1 MALFENRARTAL
13 VALVTAVAAWQP
25 LQAAADGWPDRT
37 IRLVVAYPPDGSTDI
52 TARLFAEVVS
62 RKLGQPIIVDNRSG
76 ASGTIGALAVSR
88 APADG
93 YTLLFAASPEVSIA
107 PTTFKALH
115 YSPTKDLAPISSIGL
130 VPFLLV
136 SNPAVP
142 VTDVKSLIGYA
153 KANPG
158 KLNYS
163 SLGNNTSNHLTGEL
177 FSLAA
182 GIQTSH
188 VPYRGSGPSM
198 SDLMGGQIQYSFD
211 TPTAAMPNV
220 RAGKLRALA
229 VTSQQRLSSAPVIP
243 TVSES
248 GLPGFSAST
257 WFGLFA
263 PSGTPEAVLD
273 RLNAET
279 VAVLKSPD
287 LSETM
292 KSRGILPTGDSRAV
306 FRSFLAAEIEK
317 WKKLA
322 ISVSIV
328 PE

>member
-1 MALFENRARTAL
+1 MLNTRLRNALIAL
-13 VALVTAVAAWQP
+13 MTTAVAGFP
-25 LQAAADGWPDRT
+25 LYAAADGWPDRP
-37 IRLVVAYPPDGSTDI
+37 IRLVVAYPPGGSTDI
-52 TARLFAEVVS
+52 TARLFAEAMS
-62 RKLGQPIIVDNRSG
+62 RKLGQSITVDNRSG
-76 ASGTIGALAVSR
+76 AGGTIGALAVAR

-107 PTTFKALH
+107 PTTFKALP

-136 SNPAVP
+136 ANPAVP

-163 SLGNNTSNHLTGEL
+163 SFGNNTSNHLTGEL
-177 FSLAA
+177 FKLAA

-198 SDLMGGQIQYSFD
+198 TDLMSGQVQYSFD
-211 TPTAAMPNV
+211 TPTAAMANV
-220 RAGKLRALA
+220 GAGKLRALA
-229 VTSQQRLSSAPVIP
+229 VTSQQRLSSAPDIP

-273 RLNAET
+273 RLNTET
-279 VAVLKSPD
+279 VAVLKSSEVSED
-287 LSETM
+287 L
-292 KSRGILPTGDSRAV
+292 KSRGIVPAGDSRAG
-306 FRSFLAAEIEK
+306 FQTFLKSEVEK

-322 ISVSIV
+322 ISASIV